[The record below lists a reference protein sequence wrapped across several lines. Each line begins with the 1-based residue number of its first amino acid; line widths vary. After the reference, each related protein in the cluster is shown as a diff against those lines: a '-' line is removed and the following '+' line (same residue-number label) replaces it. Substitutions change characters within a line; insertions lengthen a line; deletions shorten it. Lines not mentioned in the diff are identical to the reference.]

1 MSSTEQHLSNIAAS
15 LKDIYTFMQKQ
26 EGINQSIED
35 RITSTLDRFNATDE
49 HLRANDARLNSVE
62 ATMGRILQAI
72 KAISPPASS
81 TPSPL
86 HVISKGTSAGSTSKP
101 SAQPPQSTTSWAAI
115 ASKPPAPLSDRK
127 RQALHR
133 FFSPPPDD
141 SIQNGSYT
149 LVYLPRSRRMNRS
162 QIRSKFRAISID
174 NLRILDL
181 NFPARNTI
189 GVLLHEAY
197 LDEFKSKLLEIDT
210 QPIQNFDPLDHHHVA
225 DPKYHDLSEE
235 RRLQL
240 AHALHQ
246 DRCIRTLYF
255 IRPHLVPGVAKYFVR
270 QGWVPHTMATDII
283 NQRLPRP
290 AKRRPAPHFATA
302 QALQASQSAAPQS
315 SIPLPSTD
323 SDPISLVPPAA
334 PTLTDYFGNAV
345 STQEMDTT
353 PDFASN
359 ASAEALSH
367 TGSTSSIDT
376 DDLSQ

>member
-1 MSSTEQHLSNIAAS
+1 MSSTEQHLSNIVAS

-62 ATMGRILQAI
+62 ATMGGILQAI
-72 KAISPPASS
+72 KAISPSASS

-86 HVISKGTSAGSTSKP
+86 HVTSKGTSAGSTSKP
-101 SAQPPQSTTSWAAI
+101 STQP
-115 ASKPPAPLSDRK
+115 
-127 RQALHR
+127 
-133 FFSPPPDD
+133 
-141 SIQNGSYT
+141 
-149 LVYLPRSRRMNRS
+149 LPRLPLPPN
-162 QIRSKFRAISID
+162 QIEISID
-174 NLRILDL
+174 NLRFLDL

-197 LDEFKSKLLEIDT
+197 LDEFKAKLLEIDT

-302 QALQASQSAAPQS
+302 QALQASQSAATTAQLMFS
-315 SIPLPSTD
+315 Q
-323 SDPISLVPPAA
+323 
-334 PTLTDYFGNAV
+334 N
-345 STQEMDTT
+345 MDVL
-353 PDFASN
+353 FW
-359 ASAEALSH
+359 EHRCSH
-367 TGSTSSIDT
+367 LRRCSFPHE
-376 DDLSQ
+376 